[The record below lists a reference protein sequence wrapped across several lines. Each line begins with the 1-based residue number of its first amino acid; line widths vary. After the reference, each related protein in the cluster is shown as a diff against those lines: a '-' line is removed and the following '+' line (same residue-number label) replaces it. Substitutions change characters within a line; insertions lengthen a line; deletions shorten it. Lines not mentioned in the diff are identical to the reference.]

1 MEGQRPGV
9 EHTGT
14 WGRVAEVLGVG
25 GESYVTEELVSHA
38 EELALSPQS
47 RGEPLRGHREK
58 STQVSCCEE
67 TGLR

>member
-47 RGEPLRGHREK
+47 RGEPLRDTGRRARR
-58 STQVSCCEE
+58 SAAVRRQV
-67 TGLR
+67 